1 MTQEQQQQPSP
12 WTDALLASAKRLRL
26 GVEGQHNAE
35 ALEGLAAAIR
45 APNGYIVKV
54 GGAAYRY
61 DLCAST
67 AAYAREAALAKGLA
81 PEHFTVEPFLVIHP

>member
-54 GGAAYRY
+54 GG
-61 DLCAST
+61 
-67 AAYAREAALAKGLA
+67 GLSLR
-81 PEHFTVEPFLVIHP
+81 PVRLHRRLRT